1 MKTKRA
7 PRSRSP
13 LVANKTGV
21 LICYVC
27 SSIFL
32 IANVISAVFSFH
44 QYNINR
50 SIYIVAEFS
59 INVKKRGM
67 ALLGVVPV
75 RIQRQF
81 YSPRRVLLLRS
92 DICLVTSVIAFGSF
106 RANKISLKPKGFNIT
121 FDLSKISL

>member
-1 MKTKRA
+1 M
-7 PRSRSP
+7 
-13 LVANKTGV
+13 
-21 LICYVC
+21 
-27 SSIFL
+27 
-32 IANVISAVFSFH
+32 
-44 QYNINR
+44 
-50 SIYIVAEFS
+50 AEFS
-59 INVKKRGM
+59 INVKKREM